1 MTLIVLALAGCTSG
15 LTAKRSS
22 AVGGQTYNL
31 VLTPLTSPGRRS
43 AASVTASIVL
53 PAVKGSLCWTFSKVT
68 GVADPTLA
76 HINTGQYPGSLVVQ
90 LGAHYAAHGC
100 TKVPAATVTFLD
112 NPSGANF
119 LAIDTRNHPDALS
132 ASLVGQSES
141 SS

>member
-1 MTLIVLALAGCTSG
+1 MVFALAGCTSG
-15 LTAKRSS
+15 LTAKKSS

-31 VLTPLTSPGRRS
+31 VLTPLTSPGQRNTAS
-43 AASVTASIVL
+43 ATASIVL
-53 PAVKGSLCWTFSKVT
+53 PAVKGSLCWSFSKVT

-90 LGAHYAAHGC
+90 LGPHYTAHGC
-100 TKVPAATVTFLD
+100 TKVSAATVTFLD
-112 NPSGANF
+112 NPSGSNF
-119 LAIDTRNHPDALS
+119 LAIDARHHPDALS